1 MVYASPAVSSKPHK
15 QAIHQGRAQPTA
27 AKTPEDGGRAPGLRV
42 EVWRLRLS
50 PGPSRSL
57 AVVPPPASRSRPGF
71 SLPWSWAW
79 GRFLFKQLPSLGSDD
94 FSFS

>member
-15 QAIHQGRAQPTA
+15 QAIHQGRAQPAA

-57 AVVPPPASRSRPGF
+57 AVVPPRHLGAVPASLSPGPGPGDVF
-71 SLPWSWAW
+71 FLNSCLP
-79 GRFLFKQLPSLGSDD
+79 
-94 FSFS
+94 